1 MPNARRVRQ
10 DAEAAARRYAEYGR
24 LIALYNARVDA
35 MNSGNAAAVAL
46 YNQQVQEFKD
56 FQKKVESGQEY
67 AVADVGF
74 GNLFGGADPYENA
87 KAEDMIVNGQIQKPF
102 NQEDQKLETAYQKYV
117 AQQQQKL
124 NLEYLQSGGTELD
137 KAPQYVVPETKTR
150 NLGGFEVPRNADS
163 NITVAEVNSTNDP
176 NAPPRPTPTYVAA
189 DSEEGKKLLADWTK
203 PVGQFAMIK
212 GQDGKLVAANV
223 DQKGI
228 KDAGFMVDMLPD
240 PMPTTPGGAGV
251 GGFGGTE
258 TYWLRNGDGTATQYV
273 RSNNGP
279 WQAVTPAIRILSWDK
294 KAPVQQSDAGAVP
307 EEPKA
312 WNPSL
317 RELAELKSPTTNAAG
332 ANMAAAM
339 GSYAKTGL
347 MNEASR
353 NNQSLTN
360 SDTGVLNRVMQGIL

>member
-10 DAEAAARRYAEYGR
+10 DAEAAARRYAEYGK
-24 LIALYNARVDA
+24 LIAGYNANVDK
-35 MNSGNAAAVAL
+35 MNSGNAAAVDL

-74 GNLFGGADPYENA
+74 GNLFGGFDPYENA

-102 NQEDQKLETAYQKYV
+102 NQEDQKLELDYHGYV
-117 AQQQQKL
+117 TQQQQKL
-124 NLEYLQSGGTELD
+124 NLEYLQSGGTELA
-137 KAPQYVVPETKTR
+137 KAPQYVVPEPKTS
-150 NLGGFEVPRNADS
+150 NLGGFEIQKPADPNVS
-163 NITVAEVNSTNDP
+163 LAGVNSSNDP

-189 DSEEGKKLLADWTK
+189 DSEEGKKLLADWRK

-212 GQDGKLVAANV
+212 GKDGKLVAAKA
-223 DQKGI
+223 DQRGI
-228 KDAGFMVDMLPD
+228 KDAGFMVDVLPY
-240 PMPTTPGGAGV
+240 PMPDAPGGI
-251 GGFGGTE
+251 GGIGGTD

-294 KAPVQQSDAGAVP
+294 KAPVQQTDAGAVP

>member
-1 MPNARRVRQ
+1 MANARRVRQ

-24 LIALYNARVDA
+24 LVAGYNARVDA

-56 FQKKVESGQEY
+56 FKKAVEEGREY
-67 AVADVGF
+67 GVADVGF
-74 GNLFGGADPYENA
+74 GNMYGGYDPFENA

-102 NQEDQKLETAYQKYV
+102 SQEDQKAELEYQHYV
-117 AQQQQKL
+117 AQQQNKL
-124 NLEYLQSGGTELD
+124 NMEYLQSGGTDLEL
-137 KAPQYVVPETKTR
+137 APQY
-150 NLGGFEVPRNADS
+150 S
-163 NITVAEVNSTNDP
+163 SNDP
-176 NAPPRPTPTYVAA
+176 NAPPRPTPSYVAA
-189 DSEEGKKLLADWTK
+189 DSEEGKKLLADWKK
-203 PVGQFAMIK
+203 PVGQFAMVK
-212 GQDGKLVAANV
+212 GKDGQIVAAKA
-223 DQKGI
+223 DQRGI
-228 KDAGFMVDMLPD
+228 KDAGFMVDVLPD
-240 PMPTTPGGAGV
+240 PMPTVPGW
-251 GGFGGTE
+251 GGFGSGGTE
-258 TYWLRNGDGTATQYV
+258 SYWLRNGDGTATQYV

-279 WQAVTPAIRILSWDK
+279 WQAATPAIRILGWDK
-294 KAPVQQSDAGAVP
+294 KEPVQQTDAGAVP
-307 EEPKA
+307 EEPKD

-317 RELAELKSPTTNAAG
+317 REKAELESPTANAAG

>member
-24 LIALYNARVDA
+24 LIAGYNARVDA

-46 YNQQVQEFKD
+46 YNQQVEEFKD
-56 FQKKVESGQEY
+56 FKKKVESGQEY

-102 NQEDQKLETAYQKYV
+102 GEEDQKAELEYQQYV
-117 AQQQQKL
+117 TQQQQKL
-124 NLEYLQSGGTELD
+124 NTEYLQSGGTDLA
-137 KAPQYVVPETKTR
+137 KAPQYLLQQPKTMKV
-150 NLGGFEVPRNADS
+150 GEYEITQPPDP
-163 NITVAEVNSTNDP
+163 NITQAEVNSTNDP
-176 NAPPRPTPTYVAA
+176 NLPSRPTPSYVAA
-189 DSEEGKKLLADWTK
+189 DSEEGKKLLADWKK
-203 PVGQFAMIK
+203 PVGQFAMVK
-212 GQDGKLVAANV
+212 GKDGQIIAAKT

-228 KDAGFMVDMLPD
+228 KDAGFMVDVLPD
-240 PMPTTPGGAGV
+240 PMPTVPGWAGS
-251 GGFGGTE
+251 GGTE
-258 TYWLRNGDGTATQYV
+258 SYWLRNGDGTATQYV

-279 WQAVTPAIRILSWDK
+279 WQAVTPAIRILGWDK
-294 KAPVQQSDAGAVP
+294 KAPVQQTDAGAVP

>member
-1 MPNARRVRQ
+1 MPNASRVRQ

-102 NQEDQKLETAYQKYV
+102 NQEDQKVETAYQKYV
-117 AQQQQKL
+117 TQQQQKL

-258 TYWLRNGDGTATQYV
+258 TYWLRNGVNRHPICEKQQWSLAGGDTGDQNSQLGQESASAADRRRSCAGGTKGLE
-273 RSNNGP
+273 S
-279 WQAVTPAIRILSWDK
+279 
-294 KAPVQQSDAGAVP
+294 
-307 EEPKA
+307 
-312 WNPSL
+312 
-317 RELAELKSPTTNAAG
+317 ELAG
-332 ANMAAAM
+332 
-339 GSYAKTGL
+339 TGRTQ
-347 MNEASR
+347 ESHDQRSR
-353 NNQSLTN
+353 C
-360 SDTGVLNRVMQGIL
+360 